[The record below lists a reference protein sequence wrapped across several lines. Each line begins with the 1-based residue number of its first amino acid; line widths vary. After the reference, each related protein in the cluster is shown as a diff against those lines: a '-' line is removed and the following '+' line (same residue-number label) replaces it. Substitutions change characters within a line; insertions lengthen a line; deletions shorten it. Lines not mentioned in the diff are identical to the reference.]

1 MILDN
6 IFIVNHLAANIS
18 TRVLLGR
25 ETAKPSTVAETKKI
39 PALEWE
45 SVIFL

>member
-6 IFIVNHLAANIS
+6 ILIANHLVANIS

-25 ETAKPSTVAETKKI
+25 EIAEPNTAAETKKM
-39 PALEWE
+39 PALIGN
-45 SVIFL
+45 VLFL